1 MQTVYLGGFGLT
13 FVAAFVYA
21 CYEAARTDTP
31 QRSHQSEIAIWFL
44 IFAGLFA
51 FFWPVTVPGLIL
63 IEVIKL
69 SFGRLAK

>member
-13 FVAAFVYA
+13 FVAAFVFA
-21 CYEAARTDTP
+21 CYEAACTDTP
-31 QRSHQSEIAIWFL
+31 QPSHQAEVAIWFL

-51 FFWPVTVPGLIL
+51 AFWPVTVPGLLL

-69 SFGRLAK
+69 SFGRLAR